1 MYISELFEEI
11 TDSILLSP
19 TAQYELKIILK
30 SHDGEEL
37 IDDIDD
43 TEE

>member
-11 TDSILLSP
+11 TESILLSP
-19 TAQYELKIILK
+19 TAQHELEIILK

-37 IDDIDD
+37 VDDM
-43 TEE
+43 